1 MKIDVA
7 DFELS
12 IRSIMTDN
20 LATEYN
26 RLQKQLNF
34 HREVAGVEL
43 TQFDQGKVQSH
54 FYSSKL
60 ISLNYMLNCMN
71 LNQVSIASDLNSV
84 RTEMIHKGN
93 LH

>member
-1 MKIDVA
+1 MKPEDEYE
-7 DFELS
+7 FS

-43 TQFDQGKVQSH
+43 TQFDQGRV
-54 FYSSKL
+54 
-60 ISLNYMLNCMN
+60 I
-71 LNQVSIASDLNSV
+71 
-84 RTEMIHKGN
+84 
-93 LH
+93 LHGQQWTVHIGE

>member
-1 MKIDVA
+1 
-7 DFELS
+7 
-12 IRSIMTDN
+12 MTDN

-43 TQFDQGKVQSH
+43 TQFDQGKVHNEPFILSI
-54 FYSSKL
+54 FYDSSKL
-60 ISLNYMLNCMN
+60 MN
-71 LNQVSIASDLNSV
+71 RIQVSIASDLNSV

-93 LH
+93 LY